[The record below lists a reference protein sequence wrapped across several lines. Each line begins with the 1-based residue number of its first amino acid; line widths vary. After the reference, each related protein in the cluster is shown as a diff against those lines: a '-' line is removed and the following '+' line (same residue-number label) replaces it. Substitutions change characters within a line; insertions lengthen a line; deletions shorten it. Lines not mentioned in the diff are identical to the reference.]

1 MSVLVTGGAG
11 YIGSHMVWELLDH
24 GEQVVV
30 LDNLSTGHEEAIAP
44 GAERFIGDIG
54 DPVLL
59 DRIFATRD
67 IDTVIHFA
75 GSVVVPESVADPL
88 GYYLNN
94 TTKSREL
101 LAAAIAAGIPRFI
114 FSSTAAVY
122 GTPQNIPVAETATLD
137 PLSPYGASKMMTER
151 MLADAAQAYGISFA
165 VLRYFNVAGADPACR
180 TGQSTRGATHLIKVA
195 IEAAIG
201 KRDHVAVFGTDY
213 DTPDGTGIRDYIHV
227 SDLAR
232 AHFAALN
239 HLRSGGQNLTLN
251 CGYGRGHSV
260 LEVLD
265 CVQRISGTLLD
276 IRARDRRPG
285 DIPAMVA
292 QARSIREILAW
303 TPRFDDLDQIVT
315 HALAWENRAIA
326 ARRSA

>member
-1 MSVLVTGGAG
+1 VSVLVTGGAG
-11 YIGSHMVWELLDH
+11 YIGSHMVWELLDR

-30 LDNLSTGHEEAIAP
+30 LDNLSTGHEETVAP

-232 AHFAALN
+232 GHFAALD
-239 HLRSGGQNLTLN
+239 HLRSGGRNLTLN

-292 QARSIREILAW
+292 QARSIREILSW